1 MCHSAEYGK
10 EWNKVSLHRCSAGAF
25 GRGFRPR
32 KPDHG
37 ELAKRGA
44 PATRAPRV
52 NGQRLA
58 AVRRRRHYRRNSR
71 GGQEPATVVPGL
83 YMRPFISSRSFA
95 IRSSTA
101 RHRSLEDKPANRFGA
116 GRLRLW
122 LRGDP
127 SIDPHQH
134 RALEANANQR
144 PLSCCRRTSLL
155 FPWYGVTHVTV
166 LTRFLSG
173 REEA

>member
-1 MCHSAEYGK
+1 M
-10 EWNKVSLHRCSAGAF
+10 
-25 GRGFRPR
+25 
-32 KPDHG
+32 
-37 ELAKRGA
+37 
-44 PATRAPRV
+44 

-58 AVRRRRHYRRNSR
+58 AFAGVGITDEIVAAGKSQLRSCRAETLHFVAKLRHTLVDR
-71 GGQEPATVVPGL
+71 
-83 YMRPFISSRSFA
+83 
-95 IRSSTA
+95 A